1 MSRLIIDGKSV
12 FEIDEECYKKK
23 KFGKDCD
30 VEKYMNIDNIGFDG
44 RKSIVQK
51 EDDKEKNK

>member
-1 MSRLIIDGKSV
+1 MIKYNG
-12 FEIDEECYKKK
+12 
-23 KFGKDCD
+23 
-30 VEKYMNIDNIGFDG
+30 VEKYMNIENIGFDG